1 MSESFFLRGI
11 KILAATVIA
20 GLLGACATAT
30 GPKFSGLELPSA
42 DQGDVYLYRT
52 SAFFGI
58 GQSFDVYLDG
68 RKIADLP
75 NASYARL
82 RLTPGSYVLKVVP
95 GGMAKTSD
103 LRISI
108 EPGKSQFYQYNF
120 VTGPLANLFYIG
132 ATIEVREQSKAFEDL
147 KELQASKAP

>member
-11 KILAATVIA
+11 KILAAIVIA

-30 GPKFSGLELPSA
+30 GPKFSGLEPPSA

-52 SAFFGI
+52 SAFFGVA
-58 GQSFDVYLDG
+58 QSFDVHLDG
-68 RKIADLP
+68 SKVADLP

-82 RLTPGSYVLKVVP
+82 RLKPGVHVLKVVP

-103 LRISI
+103 LRISV
-108 EPGKSQFYQYNF
+108 EPGKSQFYQYDF
-120 VTGPLANLFYIG
+120 VAGPLANPFYVG
-132 ATIEVREQSKAFEDL
+132 AKIEVRDQTKAVEDM